1 MNLNYLSPDDPAS
14 WSIAQASSL
23 LSEGVLRSTELVQ
36 AVLDRIEQ
44 VDGDIHSYL
53 RHDAQAAMA
62 AGEAATRRAQQ
73 GRRIGPLDGVPFAV
87 KDNIYTSGMATTAA
101 SRVPQRHA
109 PALHA
114 T

>member
-36 AVLDRIEQ
+36 AVLNRIEQ

-62 AGEAATRRAQQ
+62 PPRRQLS
-73 GRRIGPLDGVPFAV
+73 GRSKGGALDRW
-87 KDNIYTSGMATTAA
+87 MAFR
-101 SRVPQRHA
+101 SP
-109 PALHA
+109 
-114 T
+114 